1 MGECD
6 QPLTPPRCRTYDAR
20 PIAQSII
27 VDLERL
33 REMGVLDLPRLPQ
46 GVVAN
51 PNADL
56 PMNGRSSDQAE

>member
-1 MGECD
+1 MRSTPDAPALPKHMTLD
-6 QPLTPPRCRTYDAR
+6 QLREL
-20 PIAQSII
+20 II